1 MSMDNQIQRIF
12 LMGLLGVAASVVQL
26 QAAEADKNMVSP
38 SKPNIVF
45 IMVDDMG
52 WSDVGCYGGEI
63 KTPNIDS
70 LAENGVR
77 FRRFFNN
84 AKCGASR
91 VSLLMGRSN
100 IKASQST
107 YNNPTLGNILKQA
120 GYHTYASGKNHSG
133 VNLIDKGFDHYYG
146 LRDGMC
152 NHFNPGLQ
160 REGEPAPA
168 IKEGRTRFWCDEELT
183 FEAKDPAH
191 QQIFPKG
198 FYSTDAFT
206 RKGLDYL
213 NEWEKEKT
221 GHPFFLYL
229 AYTAPHYPLQAWP
242 EDIAKYKGVYDAGYE
257 VIRQARYQK
266 QVDMGLVD
274 PKQCPLSPATY
285 EEWSGLSAKEQA
297 DQAKLMEIHAA
308 MIDCVDQRV
317 GEVIQKLKAM
327 GVYENTLI
335 LFCSDNGAE
344 KASSRKIPENAGEVD
359 TFLMI
364 GRNWSNV
371 ANTPHRMDKLSA
383 YNGGSRTPMI
393 LHWPNGIQNPGRF
406 TDKFAHLYNVMP
418 TFLELS
424 GADYPE
430 TFNGVSG
437 REILGDSFADVLYDQ
452 PIQHQDTIYMNRGG
466 PSFIIDDGWKLVTDT
481 GKNWSLYNLNKEETE
496 ITDLSQQ
503 EPELFQTLLTKYNA
517 WKKSVQ

>member
-1 MSMDNQIQRIF
+1 
-12 LMGLLGVAASVVQL
+12 
-26 QAAEADKNMVSP
+26 
-38 SKPNIVF
+38 
-45 IMVDDMG
+45 MVDDMG
-52 WSDVGCYGGEI
+52 YSDLGCYGGEI

-70 LAENGVR
+70 LAANGVR

-100 IKASQST
+100 IDASQRT
-107 YNNPTLGNILKQA
+107 YNNPTLGNVLKSA
-120 GYHTYASGKNHSG
+120 GYHTYCAGKNHST
-133 VNLIDKGFDHYYG
+133 VNLVDKGFDHYYG

-160 REGEPAPA
+160 REGEPAPGS
-168 IKEGRTRFWCDEELT
+168 KEGITRYWCDEQLT
-183 FEAKDPAH
+183 FDTRDPKY
-191 QQIFPKG
+191 QQYFPKG

-206 RKGLDYL
+206 SKGLDYL
-213 NEWEKEKT
+213 DEWEKEKT
-221 GHPFFLYL
+221 GRPFFLYL
-229 AYTAPHYPLQAWP
+229 AYTAPHYPLQARP
-242 EDIAKYKGVYDAGYE
+242 EDIAKYKGVYDAGYQA
-257 VIRQARYQK
+257 IRQARYKK
-266 QVDMGLVD
+266 QVDLGLVD

-285 EEWSGLSAKEQA
+285 ADWSTLSAKEQA
-297 DQAKLMEIHAA
+297 EQAKLMEIHAA
-308 MIDCVDQRV
+308 MVDRVDQKV
-317 GEVIQKLKAM
+317 GEVLQKLKAM

-344 KASSRKIPENAGEVD
+344 KVSSRKVPENAGAVD

-364 GRNWSNV
+364 GRDWSNV

-383 YNGGSRTPMI
+383 YNGGARTPMI
-393 LHWPNGIQNPGRF
+393 LHWPNGIKNPNRF

-424 GADYPE
+424 GAIYPE

-452 PIQHQDTIYMNRGG
+452 PINHQDTIYMKRGG
-466 PSFIIDDGWKLVTDT
+466 QGFIIESGWKLVTED
-481 GKNWSLYNLNKEETE
+481 GKNWSLYNLNAEDTE
-496 ITDLSQQ
+496 ITDLSKK
-503 EPELFQTLLTKYNA
+503 EPERVMSLQENYKL
-517 WKKSVQ
+517 WEESIR